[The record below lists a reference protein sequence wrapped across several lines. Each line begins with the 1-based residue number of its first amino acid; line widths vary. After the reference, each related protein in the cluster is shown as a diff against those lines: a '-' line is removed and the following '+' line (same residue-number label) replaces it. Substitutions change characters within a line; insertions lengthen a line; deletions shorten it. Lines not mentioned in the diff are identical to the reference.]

1 MLDVR
6 NPGSRPG
13 ADVVQLYLH
22 DPVAQVTRP
31 VVRLIGYARVPLDA
45 GASARVAF
53 RVPADVTSFTGR
65 EGRRVVEPGAVQLR
79 VSRSSADVHEAVD
92 LRLVGPLREVDH
104 TRRWLTAVSVTHE
117 EVERA

>member
-1 MLDVR
+1 
-6 NPGSRPG
+6 
-13 ADVVQLYLH
+13 
-22 DPVAQVTRP
+22 VTRP

-65 EGRRVVEPGAVQLR
+65 DGRRVVEPGAVQLR

-92 LRLVGPLREVDH
+92 LRLTGPLREVDH
-104 TRRWLTAVSVTHE
+104 TRQWLTAVSVTQE